1 MGFSIRFSTRRT
13 TAAAVAAAAGLAGL
27 AAVGGASPA
36 GAAAACPTSFSL
48 DGNVC
53 VLDLEYAGKQETFTL
68 PSSVG
73 DVTVEVAGASADSLG
88 TSGGKGG
95 KVRGVLKGAGGKE
108 LVFVIGAPGNYA
120 TSGRAF
126 GGGGAK
132 GVNAGDQ
139 TGGGGTFLGLTSTK
153 TIVAAAGGG
162 GGNSGNPAAV
172 GGNGTGAPKPEIY
185 YSKTRASRAGTST
198 VPPDFGTGPATI
210 TSAGA
215 ITPGLG
221 GNGGDPGVSAGQ
233 RLGGGGGGGYF
244 GGDGGVQSLASTGG
258 YGYSAG
264 LTGSIATESTLGLNS
279 GVGYIRLT
287 TAPQV
292 PAATAPGSPTGVS
305 AVAGAASATV
315 SWTPPASDG
324 GSPITKYV
332 VVSSPGMNRCETT
345 GPTQTSC
352 VVPGLTP
359 GTSYTF
365 QVGALN
371 SVGGSVPSAPSAAV
385 TPLSAWTVTPEP
397 LASGPSPYG
406 PNGVAGAAI
415 VGMLG
420 VPGPVQNAEQAY
432 QWQVST
438 DGTAWTDVSGAS
450 GVVRASA
457 GSTSSGGPGGFQIT
471 FPPVPPP
478 PVRLANAVQGSYYR
492 LGVTY
497 KASGYPDVTKYSTA
511 VGPVLGTFSFTV
523 TPSTTAP
530 KAGLPLTAQVSDATQ
545 GDVTYSYQ
553 WIDATANSSI
563 SGATSASFTPTA
575 DLIGKKLSVRVIG
588 KKTGY
593 TDTSVTASA
602 GVVAKAT
609 TVPGA
614 PTGVQAVAGD
624 GSATVSWLP
633 PVSDG
638 GTSITQYTVTVVG
651 QDTALDLL
659 PPFTP
664 GSDGRLSLAVPDLI
678 NGQAYT
684 FTVTASNAEGVSAA
698 SEASVAVTPAVP
710 AVAPQVTTQPKDAD
724 VMDGRV
730 AEFTVEVSG
739 TPVPTVTWE
748 RSLGNGPWT
757 TLTTADSATLS
768 VTGSAQVDG
777 ARYRA
782 VVTNSAGTV
791 RSEAATLRVSRL
803 LRAPQNLK
811 AVRGDGTVSLTWA
824 PPSVAN
830 NPQRPTGY
838 VVVQTTAEGSKTVCL
853 VPGGATL
860 GCTVEGLT
868 NGKLHTFS
876 VAAVNGAGAGRTA
889 SVKVVPLRA
898 VTFTAQ
904 PESVTVA
911 AGGSFSLSASV
922 DADPAPSLRW
932 EVKGSD
938 GKWRNAGSAVTG
950 TSSTLTEKKALLAR
964 SGWQYR
970 LKVSQ
975 PGASVVYSRV
985 VTVTVT
991 R

>member
-13 TAAAVAAAAGLAGL
+13 TAAAVAAAAGLAGV
-27 AAVGGASPA
+27 AAVGGAPHA
-36 GAAAACPTSFSL
+36 TAAATCPTSFYL

-53 VLDLEYAGKQETFTL
+53 VLDLEYAGVQETFTL

-95 KVRGVLKGAGGKE
+95 KVRGVLKSAGGKE
-108 LVFVIGAPGNYA
+108 LVFVIGAPGDYA

-132 GVNAGDQ
+132 GVNAGDR

-172 GGNGTGAPKPEIY
+172 GGDGTGSPKPEIY

-210 TSAGA
+210 TSAGVIA
-215 ITPGLG
+215 PGQG
-221 GNGGDPGVSAGQ
+221 GNGGNPAAAAGQ
-233 RLGGGGGGGYF
+233 RFGGGGGGGYF

-264 LTGSIATESTLGLNS
+264 LTGPIATESTLGLNS

-292 PAATAPGSPTGVS
+292 PAATSPGAPTGVA

-324 GSPITKYV
+324 GAAITGYKVTGSP
-332 VVSSPGMNRCETT
+332 SGSCTT
-345 GPTQTSC
+345 TTTSC
-352 VVPGLTP
+352 VVTGLTA
-359 GTSYTF
+359 GTAHTF
-365 QVGALN
+365 SVVATN
-371 SVGGSVPSAPSAAV
+371 SVGTSASSAPSAAV
-385 TPLSAWTVTPEP
+385 TPLSSWSSTPTP
-397 LASGPSPYG
+397 SAFGASPY
-406 PNGVAGAAI
+406 PARGVAGGQITAGLTDPLPAA
-415 VGMLG
+415 
-420 VPGPVQNAEQAY
+420 PQTY

-438 DGTAWTDVSGAS
+438 DGTQWVDVAGATNTVQGTPGS
-450 GVVRASA
+450 SSPSPGGAGV
-457 GSTSSGGPGGFQIT
+457 PGGFQIV
-471 FPPVPPP
+471 FPPIPPMAAP
-478 PVRLANAVQGSYYR
+478 LTNAVQGSYYR
-492 LGVTY
+492 IATTY
-497 KASGYPDVTKYSTA
+497 KKAGYPDTTRYSAA
-511 VGPVLGTFSFTV
+511 VGPVLGTFTFAV
-523 TPSTTAP
+523 TPSTTSP
-530 KAGLPLTAQVSDATQ
+530 KVGSALTAEVAGATQ
-545 GDVTYSYQ
+545 SGVSYSYQ
-553 WIDATANSSI
+553 WYIAGLNTSI
-563 SGATSASFTPTA
+563 AGATEATFTPTQ
-575 DLIGKKLSVRVIG
+575 DLIGKTIGVRVTG
-588 KKTGY
+588 KKTDY
-593 TDTSVTASA
+593 ADASVSVSVGKVAA
-602 GVVAKAT
+602 GT

-614 PTGVQAVAGD
+614 PTSVQAVAGD

-659 PPFTP
+659 PPFAP
-664 GSDGRLSLAVPDLI
+664 GTDGRLSLTVPDLI

-684 FTVTASNAEGVSAA
+684 FTVNAFNAEGASATSQA
-698 SEASVAVTPAVP
+698 SAPVTPSVP
-710 AVAPQVTTQPKDAD
+710 AVAPQVLTQPRDAS
-724 VMDGRV
+724 VMDGRS
-730 AEFTVEVSG
+730 ADFSVEVSG

-748 RSLGNGPWT
+748 RSLANGPWT
-757 TLTTADSATLS
+757 TLTTTDSTTLT
-768 VTGSAQVDG
+768 VTGAAQLNG
-777 ARYRA
+777 ARFRA
-782 VVTNSAGTV
+782 VVTNAAGTV
-791 RSEAATLRVSRL
+791 RSEAATLTVSRL

-811 AVRGDGTVSLTWA
+811 AVRGDGTVSLTWT
-824 PPSVAN
+824 PPSIAN
-830 NPQRPTGY
+830 NPTPPTGY
-838 VVVQTTAEGSKTVCL
+838 VVVQTTPEGSKTVCM
-853 VPGGATL
+853 VPGGSTL
-860 GCTVEGLT
+860 GCTVNGLT
-868 NGKLHTFS
+868 NGKVYTFS
-876 VAAVNGAGAGRTA
+876 VAAVNAAGAGRTA
-889 SVKVVPLRA
+889 SVKAVPLRP

-904 PESVTVA
+904 PESVTVR
-911 AGGSFSLSASV
+911 AGSTFSLSASV

-932 EVKGSD
+932 EVKGAD
-938 GKWRNAGSAVTG
+938 GTWRNVGGAVTG
-950 TSSTLTEKKALLAR
+950 TSSTLVEKKANPAR

-975 PGASVVYSRV
+975 PGASVVYSEV